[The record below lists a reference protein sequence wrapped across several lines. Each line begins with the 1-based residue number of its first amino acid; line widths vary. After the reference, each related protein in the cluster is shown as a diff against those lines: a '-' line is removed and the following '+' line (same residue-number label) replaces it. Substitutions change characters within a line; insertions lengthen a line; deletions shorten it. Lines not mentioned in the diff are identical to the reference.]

1 MLQIRSLGKGI
12 KQPAGIPF
20 GMYVVLTFVFTDV
33 KSRIIC
39 KKKKKKMAFLSDSLS
54 MKP

>member
-33 KSRIIC
+33 KSRIIY
-39 KKKKKKMAFLSDSLS
+39 KKKKKMAFLSDSLS